1 MTDHRI
7 SHWKSAL
14 LKIPDSGFFE
24 LTRNYLGELKTPYNK
39 HSILEALEAFLRRKA
54 TRERILALIDLE
66 DALVL
71 TAIFYTPAP
80 NHKKINRL
88 LADRFKFLP
97 LVHKLRNLQ
106 DRLLIYVERVE
117 GEEIFYLNPLLQE
130 ELKERV
136 IHLPLLLPSI
146 PVSRVHPETPTLN
159 DTLWAAILSF
169 VLHQEPSLKIDGS
182 FRKQTESK
190 ILSTFPRSLTDN
202 ERLYQILKA
211 LQRLGLL
218 FQEEHTLKVPL
229 SPWKEFS
236 TLSPLDR
243 IVLVLR
249 AGKQSEREL
258 ACREAHWLSGFLQ
271 SLSPEMAYTQ
281 TALYRLALLNAFQ
294 EGKEPPIEESWI
306 ADLCTYGVFVPLGDT
321 EFWVLNPALL
331 PRSTPRSGPTAIL
344 QPNFELS
351 LTPQIDL
358 SEALPLAILCAV
370 RRYDTYPLF
379 ELTKTSYFRVLAFGL
394 STEKVEQL
402 FHKLTQQ
409 EVPQNVAVQLKSWET
424 EYRSISFTEGI
435 LVQVDENRRAT
446 IEQHERIKECIH
458 LSIAPGVYL
467 VRKEKFESFL
477 RLLQEMGIT
486 VPPPMSEEGLF
497 NSNGGTEPSQLPRY
511 LYFLPWNYPLAS
523 NRLILPEKITRASE
537 RKGVFMD
544 SHLPPHPSPSPQG
557 RPFLSLPSIQ
567 AELLS
572 RLDTMDIEDEQRKE
586 WEQKILS
593 KVVVDPDQIRPELKR
608 RERTEAKGLDY
619 AGKAIV
625 IEQTISSPSDYLEI
639 LVRGQQG
646 SPERYILRPQE
657 MRKTGTDLI
666 VCGVTVPEGIRLE
679 IPIRK
684 ISLVRRIKGFLLG

>member
-1 MTDHRI
+1 MTDDRI
-7 SHWKSAL
+7 AHWKSAL
-14 LKIPDSGFFE
+14 LKLPDSGFFE
-24 LTRNYLGELKTPYNK
+24 LMRNYLGELKTPYNK
-39 HSILEALEAFLRRKA
+39 HSILEALEAFLRRKT
-54 TRERILALIDLE
+54 TRERILALIDQE

-71 TAIFYTPAP
+71 TAIFYTPTP
-80 NHKKINRL
+80 SHKKIHRL
-88 LADRFKFLP
+88 LTDRFKFLP
-97 LVHKLRNLQ
+97 LMHKLRNLQ
-106 DRLLIYVERVE
+106 DRLLIYLDRVE
-117 GEEIFYLNPLLQE
+117 GEEVFYLNPLLQE
-130 ELKERV
+130 ELEERV

-146 PVSRVHPETPTLN
+146 PVSQVHPETPILN

-190 ILSTFPRSLTDN
+190 IFSTFPRFLADK
-202 ERLYQILKA
+202 EGLYQILKA
-211 LQRLGLL
+211 LKRLGLV
-218 FQEEHTLKVPL
+218 FQDEHTLKAHL

-243 IVLVLR
+243 ILLILR

-258 ACREAHWLSGFLQ
+258 ACREAHWLSGFLH
-271 SLSPEMAYTQ
+271 SLSPERAYTH

-294 EGKEPPIEESWI
+294 EEEEPPIEESWI
-306 ADLCTYGVFVPLGDT
+306 LDLCAHGVFIQWGGT
-321 EFWVLNPALL
+321 EYWVLNPSLL
-331 PRSTPRSGPTAIL
+331 PRSTLWSGPKAIL

-358 SEALPLAILCAV
+358 SEALPLAIVCAV

-379 ELTKTSYFRVLAFGL
+379 ELTKTSYFRGLALGL
-394 STEKVEQL
+394 SALRVEQL
-402 FHKLTQQ
+402 FQRLTQQ
-409 EVPQNVAVQLKSWET
+409 EVPQNVSVQLKSWET
-424 EYRSISFTEGI
+424 EYQSISFTEGI

-446 IEQHERIKECIH
+446 IEQHGRIKECIH
-458 LSIAPGVYL
+458 LCIAPGVYL

-486 VPPPMSEEGLF
+486 VPPPLSEEMLSGF
-497 NSNGGTEPSQLPRY
+497 NDGTEASKLPPY

-523 NRLILPEKITRASE
+523 NRLKLPEKIPGASE

-557 RPFLSLPSIQ
+557 RPFLSLSTIQ
-567 AELLS
+567 AELLD
-572 RLDTMDIEDEQRKE
+572 RLEALDLSDEQRKE

-593 KVVVDPDQIRPELKR
+593 KVVIDPDQIRPELKR

-625 IEQTISSPSDYLEI
+625 IEQTISSPSDYVEI

-657 MRKTGTDLI
+657 LRKTGTDLV
-666 VCGVTVPEGIRLE
+666 VCGVTLPEGIKRE

-684 ISLVRRIKGFLLG
+684 ISLVRRIKGFLVG